1 MMFMKQDMDDF
12 GEKNAGGF
20 GSMRSF
26 QQSPAQQYVP
36 GLEKMC
42 KMFIENH
49 QRIEKMLGGSQHL
62 SSPNK
67 YG

>member
-1 MMFMKQDMDDF
+1 MNFMKQDMDDF
-12 GEKNAGGF
+12 GDKNTGSY

-26 QQSPAQQYVP
+26 QNSSQTILP

-49 QRIEKMLGGSQHL
+49 QRIENMLGGGSHHL
-62 SSPNK
+62 SSPTK

>member
-1 MMFMKQDMDDF
+1 MFMKQDVDDF
-12 GEKNAGGF
+12 GDKKPDNF

-26 QQSPAQQYVP
+26 QSSSQTTLP

-49 QRIEKMLGGSQHL
+49 QRIENILGGGHQM
-62 SSPNK
+62 SSPTK